1 MNQIFNSFGND
12 WKSPFPSILKLVWF
26 GVTQVDFQQKWST
39 SPPGRLWKCHSS
51 TCSLSS
57 TPAFPWPGRN
67 DRQSH
72 DVDVDVP
79 AFPKNNPRG
88 FMIQLY
94 YTLVDLLKL
103 FYTVHGKNSSALRF
117 FKISFRI
124 SLNHGEIDLTSTRF
138 KRRRCLPPFWGWK
151 SFASTI
157 GIPQLSLVHPG
168 NGFNWQVECEDP
180 ETWKRFRSKLALS
193 LEVQPPYSS
202 RSLSSKR
209 NHHF

>member
-1 MNQIFNSFGND
+1 MVGNHD
-12 WKSPFPSILKLVWF
+12 FHPFQNWF
-26 GVTQVDFQQKWST
+26 GLGFQECISSKNRQLHLPQKAPVEMPLLHMFLVFNTCIPMAREEW
-39 SPPGRLWKCHSS
+39 PPKSWRWRWRSGVS
-51 TCSLSS
+51 
-57 TPAFPWPGRN
+57 
-67 DRQSH
+67 
-72 DVDVDVP
+72 
-79 AFPKNNPRG
+79 KNNPTEETWWSLG
-88 FMIQLY
+88 LHDTTI